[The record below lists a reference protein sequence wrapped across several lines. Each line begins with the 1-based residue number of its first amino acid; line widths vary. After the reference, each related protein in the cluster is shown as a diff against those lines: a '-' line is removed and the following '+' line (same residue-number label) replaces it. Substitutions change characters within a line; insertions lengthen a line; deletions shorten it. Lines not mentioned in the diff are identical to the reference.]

1 MSDFLSR
8 LKVESEELEGK
19 LEKLTKFNKT
29 KPFYA
34 LSLDSQNDL
43 SEQLYAMSNLSGIL
57 RTRIAKAEGYY
68 SGYIQLNSQPASAGC
83 ESVLI
88 EPPKG

>member
-8 LKVESEELEGK
+8 LKEESSELEAR

-29 KPFYA
+29 APFYK
-34 LSLDSQNDL
+34 LTIDDQGDL
-43 SEQLYAMSNLSGIL
+43 TEQLYCMSNLSGIL

-68 SGYIQLNSQPASAGC
+68 SGYRQTLSNNDCPVQTLGHN
-83 ESVLI
+83 
-88 EPPKG
+88 

>member
-8 LKVESEELEGK
+8 LKEESENLEFR

-29 KPFYA
+29 KPFYE
-34 LSLDSQNDL
+34 LTLDDQNDL
-43 SEQLYAMSNLSGIL
+43 TEQLYAMSNLSGIL

-68 SGYIQLNSQPASAGC
+68 SGYIQTLSVGVPVGCDSQLVAPLNN
-83 ESVLI
+83 
-88 EPPKG
+88 

>member
-8 LKVESEELEGK
+8 LKEESKELECR

-29 KPFYA
+29 EPFYK
-34 LSLDSQNDL
+34 LTLDDQGDL
-43 SEQLYAMSNLSGIL
+43 TEQLYCMSQLSGIL

-68 SGYIQLNSQPASAGC
+68 TGYKNTLNGPVATGC
-83 ESVLI
+83 EPLI
-88 EPPKG
+88 SHTQG

>member
-8 LKVESEELEGK
+8 LKEESSELEAR

-29 KPFYA
+29 KDFYE
-34 LSLDSQNDL
+34 LKFDDQGDL
-43 SEQLYAMSNLSGIL
+43 TEQLYAMSNLSGIL

-68 SGYIQLNSQPASAGC
+68 SGYIATINGNTAVNP
-83 ESVLI
+83 ESVPLI
-88 EPPKG
+88 G

>member
-8 LKVESEELEGK
+8 LKAESSDLEAR

-29 KPFYA
+29 APFYK
-34 LSLDSQNDL
+34 LTIDDQNDL
-43 SEQLYAMSNLSGIL
+43 TEQLYCMSNLSGIL

-68 SGYIQLNSQPASAGC
+68 SGYIQTLNDNNAVC
-83 ESVLI
+83 SVPSL
-88 EPPKG
+88 GHS

>member
-8 LKVESEELEGK
+8 LKEESADLESR

-29 KPFYA
+29 KPFY
-34 LSLDSQNDL
+34 DL
-43 SEQLYAMSNLSGIL
+43 SVDDQADLESQLYCMSNLSGIL

-68 SGYIQLNSQPASAGC
+68 SGYVQSNHVAIGTVSGGS
-83 ESVLI
+83 
-88 EPPKG
+88 